1 MTRSTAIHDRVAE
14 AILDA
19 AARLLVERGEPPRLA
34 DVAAAAG
41 VARATLYRHF
51 PTRERLL
58 EALTAVALDA
68 TATGL
73 AEAGLDA
80 VPVPEGI
87 ARVARVVAAG
97 GSKYAAMIDRHGPG
111 YDGAVEQ
118 QIGTMIRALLQR
130 GVDDGTFRSDLSVD
144 ELAYLFGQLLQAAAH
159 MTAEQVAGVEKA
171 AALVST
177 VFLHGTQNRTDPAP
191 QPGTLSEHPLPLLP
205 EEGDGGGDRP
215 GLAVDGL
222 GDPAEDVLSG
232 RSDRAV
238 EHEQVGVEQRAGVGQ
253 RAADAAAQVA
263 EQALQPD
270 VAGLGQAEH
279 AGEGQRFLIGR
290 LRQVD
295 HLGADRPDEAAAA
308 PAYAHR
314 PVVADLHVGQFPGE
328 AGRAAVQQAA
338 DDEAGTDAMAAE
350 LEVNLVRLTAPR
362 AEHVLAQ
369 GTEVGVIFEQRR
381 ASCPPRQFVG
391 QAFAEPCGHPLPA
404 LAAARCRGR
413 PARAT
418 LDGRGHAQH
427 DRGGRARVVA
437 GRTGCGLQRAE
448 HHADHGGLGH
458 IRLDG

>member
-34 DVAAAAG
+34 DVAAAA
-41 VARATLYRHF
+41 
-51 PTRERLL
+51 
-58 EALTAVALDA
+58 
-68 TATGL
+68 GL

-191 QPGTLSEHPLPLLP
+191 QPGALSAHPLPLLP
-205 EEGDGGGDRP
+205 EEDDRAEHFGVGPERARDDAGSGRGDRP
-215 GLAVDGL
+215 GVAVDGL

-314 PVVADLHVGQFPGE
+314 PVVADLH
-328 AGRAAVQQAA
+328 
-338 DDEAGTDAMAAE
+338 
-350 LEVNLVRLTAPR
+350 
-362 AEHVLAQ
+362 
-369 GTEVGVIFEQRR
+369 
-381 ASCPPRQFVG
+381 
-391 QAFAEPCGHPLPA
+391 
-404 LAAARCRGR
+404 
-413 PARAT
+413 
-418 LDGRGHAQH
+418 
-427 DRGGRARVVA
+427 
-437 GRTGCGLQRAE
+437 
-448 HHADHGGLGH
+448 
-458 IRLDG
+458 

>member
-191 QPGTLSEHPLPLLP
+191 QPGALSEHPLPLLP
-205 EEGDGGGDRP
+205 EEVRRHRQYAG
-215 GLAVDGL
+215 
-222 GDPAEDVLSG
+222 PATL
-232 RSDRAV
+232 
-238 EHEQVGVEQRAGVGQ
+238 
-253 RAADAAAQVA
+253 
-263 EQALQPD
+263 P
-270 VAGLGQAEH
+270 
-279 AGEGQRFLIGR
+279 
-290 LRQVD
+290 
-295 HLGADRPDEAAAA
+295 AA
-308 PAYAHR
+308 PAR
-314 PVVADLHVGQFPGE
+314 PH
-328 AGRAAVQQAA
+328 
-338 DDEAGTDAMAAE
+338 
-350 LEVNLVRLTAPR
+350 
-362 AEHVLAQ
+362 H
-369 GTEVGVIFEQRR
+369 
-381 ASCPPRQFVG
+381 
-391 QAFAEPCGHPLPA
+391 GHLDHG
-404 LAAARCRGR
+404 AARRLSRQRSARGAGGGGQCPGRVCLGGHRHARRRRGHLDLTGPGAR
-413 PARAT
+413 PAPE
-418 LDGRGHAQH
+418 GPP
-427 DRGGRARVVA
+427 DRGEPS
-437 GRTGCGLQRAE
+437 L
-448 HHADHGGLGH
+448 
-458 IRLDG
+458 

>member
-19 AARLLVERGEPPRLA
+19 AARLLVERGEQPSLA

-68 TATGL
+68 TGL
-73 AEAGLDA
+73 AAAGLDA

-87 ARVARVVAAG
+87 ARVARGGAAG

-191 QPGTLSEHPLPLLP
+191 QPGALSEHPLPLLP
-205 EEGDGGGDRP
+205 EEDDRAEHFGVGPERARDDAGSGRGDRP
-215 GLAVDGL
+215 GVAVDGL
-222 GDPAEDVLSG
+222 
-232 RSDRAV
+232 
-238 EHEQVGVEQRAGVGQ
+238 
-253 RAADAAAQVA
+253 
-263 EQALQPD
+263 
-270 VAGLGQAEH
+270 
-279 AGEGQRFLIGR
+279 
-290 LRQVD
+290 
-295 HLGADRPDEAAAA
+295 
-308 PAYAHR
+308 
-314 PVVADLHVGQFPGE
+314 VV
-328 AGRAAVQQAA
+328 
-338 DDEAGTDAMAAE
+338 T
-350 LEVNLVRLTAPR
+350 
-362 AEHVLAQ
+362 
-369 GTEVGVIFEQRR
+369 
-381 ASCPPRQFVG
+381 
-391 QAFAEPCGHPLPA
+391 
-404 LAAARCRGR
+404 
-413 PARAT
+413 
-418 LDGRGHAQH
+418 
-427 DRGGRARVVA
+427 
-437 GRTGCGLQRAE
+437 
-448 HHADHGGLGH
+448 
-458 IRLDG
+458 

>member
-19 AARLLVERGEPPRLA
+19 AARLLVERGEQPSLA

-87 ARVARVVAAG
+87 ARVTRVVAAG
-97 GSKYAAMIDRHGPG
+97 GSKYAAMIDRHGSG
-111 YDGAVEQ
+111 YGGAGEQQNGGGARGRGYGGAVEQ
-118 QIGTMIRALLQR
+118 QIGTMIRSLLQR
-130 GVDDGTFRSDLSVD
+130 AVHDGTFRSDLSVD

-171 AALVST
+171 AELVST

-191 QPGTLSEHPLPLLP
+191 QPGALSEHPLPLLP
-205 EEGDGGGDRP
+205 EEDDRAEHFGVGPERARDDAGSGRGDRP
-215 GLAVDGL
+215 GVAVDGL

-350 LEVNLVRLTAPR
+350 LEVNLVRLTAAR

-381 ASCPPRQFVG
+381 AS
-391 QAFAEPCGHPLPA
+391 
-404 LAAARCRGR
+404 
-413 PARAT
+413 
-418 LDGRGHAQH
+418 
-427 DRGGRARVVA
+427 
-437 GRTGCGLQRAE
+437 
-448 HHADHGGLGH
+448 
-458 IRLDG
+458 